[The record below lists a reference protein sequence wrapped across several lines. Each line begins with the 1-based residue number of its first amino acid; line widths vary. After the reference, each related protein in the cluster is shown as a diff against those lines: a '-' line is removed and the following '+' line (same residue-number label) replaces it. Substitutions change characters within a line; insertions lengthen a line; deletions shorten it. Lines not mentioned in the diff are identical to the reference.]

1 MKKFIS
7 IGLLFTVL
15 LILNGCS
22 NVNNKVAMNKSQNTN
37 EEAEKFKGIYSGLK
51 KSESEIRA
59 MAYNY
64 IDKNEIEI
72 PNWESVKNVK
82 VEEYKEQRDHL
93 IINSGRQINLIGKEA
108 YRVSFDNGNPSK
120 LGPIT
125 VYLDKNSYKFL
136 GVDIRE

>member
-22 NVNNKVAMNKSQNTN
+22 NVNSKVVMNKSQNTN

-64 IDKNEIEI
+64 IDKNEIGL

-93 IINSGRQINLIGKEA
+93 VINSGRQINLIGKEA

-125 VYLDKNSYKFL
+125 VYLDKNFYKFL